1 MSYNL
6 SAFAGAGAQFFD
18 NSGVPLTGGLIYT
31 YLAGTTTPADT
42 WTNNSGAVLNANP
55 IVLDSAGRTANEIW
69 LNSSNLYKFVLK
81 TSTGVTIG
89 TYDNV
94 PAINDPTVFNNLIT
108 VTGSNALIGTSSPPY
123 TGYTA
128 GMTLSFVAANNNTG
142 AVTIDLDGLGVKD
155 IYADSVTP
163 LTSGAIKAGK
173 IVSIE
178 YDGSRFQV
186 VGGTAKSGGATG
198 GGDDAVFYENGQTV
212 TTSYTITANKN
223 AMSAGPIVVNSGVV
237 VTVPTGARWTVV

>member
-1 MSYNL
+1 MSFNL

-18 NSGVPLTGGLIYT
+18 NNGVPLTGGLIYT
-31 YLAGTTTPADT
+31 YLAGTTTPTAT
-42 WTNNSGAVLNANP
+42 WTTNSGAVQNANP
-55 IVLDSAGRTANEIW
+55 IVLDSAGRTSNEIW

-94 PAINDPTVFNNLIT
+94 PAINDPTTFNNLIT
-108 VTGSNALIGTSSPPY
+108 VTGVNALIGTSSPPA

-128 GMTLSFVAANNNTG
+128 GMTLSFVVASNNTG
-142 AVTIDLDGLGVKD
+142 AVTIDLDGLGVKNVF
-155 IYADSVTP
+155 ADSTTP
-163 LTSGAIKAGK
+163 LGNGAFKAGK
-173 IVSIE
+173 IATIE
-178 YDGSRFQV
+178 YDGTQFQV

-212 TTSYTITANKN
+212 TTSYTITTSKN
-223 AMSAGPIVVNSGVV
+223 AMSAGPIVIDSGVV
-237 VTVPTGARWTVV
+237 VTVPSGARWTVV